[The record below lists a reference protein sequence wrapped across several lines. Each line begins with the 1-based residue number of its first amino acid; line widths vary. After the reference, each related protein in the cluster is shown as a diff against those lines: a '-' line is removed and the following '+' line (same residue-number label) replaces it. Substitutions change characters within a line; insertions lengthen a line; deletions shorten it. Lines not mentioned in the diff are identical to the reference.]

1 MQFVITEHR
10 GLSMLKVLTDLQRRI
25 LERCTLSASGC
36 LEWQGAVDG
45 CGYGQIRDRGALRK
59 THRIMANAPDGIHTL
74 HSCDNPKCCNPS
86 HLSLGTHT
94 DNMIDKSKKR
104 RVANGS
110 GTQKLSE
117 EDVRNIRISSD
128 TQERLAQMYGV
139 ARTTITN
146 IKCGNRYGWVKD
158 E

>member
-1 MQFVITEHR
+1 
-10 GLSMLKVLTDLQRRI
+10 
-25 LERCTLSASGC
+25 
-36 LEWQGAVDG
+36 
-45 CGYGQIRDRGALRK
+45 
-59 THRIMANAPDGIHTL
+59 MANAPDGIHAL

-94 DNMIDKSKKR
+94 DNMIDKSKKK

-128 TQERLAQMYGV
+128 THERLAQMYGV

-146 IKCGNRYGWVKD
+146 IKCRNRYGWVKD